1 MRMLRAI
8 GFAISYPVTRVGGV
22 LLLRLA
28 NTLKNNS
35 QRRRSDRGR

>member
-1 MRMLRAI
+1 MKMLRAI

-28 NTLKNNS
+28 NSLKNHS
-35 QRRRSDRGR
+35 RHRSDRRR

>member
-28 NTLKNNS
+28 NSLKNNS
-35 QRRRSDRGR
+35 RRRDGRGR